1 MESIPQPVIKLGLK
15 IFIDTGEV
23 LIQLGE
29 KLIPYSSLPAGLQGA
44 IEAVLEGS
52 TKAITGAAMNPVM
65 LVGFAFFGL
74 LSEYRRARSDQRE
87 QEANQRAEQAN
98 QQAREAEHQ
107 AEEAHQQAREA
118 YHQAEA
124 AHQRA
129 REHEQEVR
137 EAREELERY
146 ASSRILCNRN
156 TNGDHRRYIRG
167 VEIAVQISAEDIPD
181 LRRQCEL
188 GEIEI
193 TQNIAVVGRVSSG
206 KTTFIN
212 DCRGLR
218 FSQVGPRER
227 GKEYQLGEVGNEET
241 TQHRQLYRDIEHE
254 QIFWWDMPGIGG
266 QSQREWNYYTTF
278 NLSLYDRLLI
288 LHDKPFSQVS

>member
-29 KLIPYSSLPAGLQGA
+29 TLIPYSSLPAGFQKA

-52 TKAITGAAMNPVM
+52 AKAVTGAAMNPLM
-65 LVGFAFFGL
+65 LAGFAFALFT
-74 LSEYRRARSDQRE
+74 EYRRARSDQRE

-98 QQAREAEHQ
+98 QQAREANHQ
-107 AEEAHQQAREA
+107 SEEARQRAQEA

-129 REHEQEVR
+129 QEHEQEVR

-146 ASSRILCNRN
+146 ASSRVLIEI
-156 TNGDHRRYIRG
+156 TNDDHRRYIRG

-181 LRRQCEL
+181 FRRQCAL
-188 GEIEI
+188 GEIGI

-218 FSQVGPRER
+218 FSQVGPQGRD
-227 GKEYQLGEVGNEET
+227 KEYQLGEVGNEET
-241 TQHRQLYRDIEHE
+241 TQHRQLYRDIAHE

-266 QSQREWNYYTTF
+266 QSQREWNYYSTF